1 MIIVINTFLPQ
12 NLISQH
18 QKNLFAARLTQVN
31 LACKSDIANFVKK
44 TDFDNKWIKVTIKKI

>member
-44 TDFDNKWIKVTIKKI
+44 TDFDNK